1 MDILEI
7 EEKIGKVF
15 NKTTPTGRLSKVK
28 TRNLTSILCVLVMI
42 GIEKIKKDHDEK
54 TFKKYMNELKKC
66 GITEK
71 YIREEH
77 EKERF
82 KRKSQKVEYVELVF
96 DLNNQ
101 VPEGYIP
108 PEGQYNIEEII
119 GKKVKI

>member
-1 MDILEI
+1 
-7 EEKIGKVF
+7 
-15 NKTTPTGRLSKVK
+15 
-28 TRNLTSILCVLVMI
+28 MI

-82 KRKSQKVEYVELVF
+82 KRKSQKV
-96 DLNNQ
+96 
-101 VPEGYIP
+101 
-108 PEGQYNIEEII
+108 
-119 GKKVKI
+119 

>member
-1 MDILEI
+1 MPKA
-7 EEKIGKVF
+7 KIGNENGYSRNRRKNRKVF

-28 TRNLTSILCVLVMI
+28 TRNLTSFLCVLVMI

-101 VPEGYIP
+101 VPEGYIL
-108 PEGQYNIEEII
+108 QKANTI
-119 GKKVKI
+119 

>member
-7 EEKIGKVF
+7 EEKIGIVF

-28 TRNLTSILCVLVMI
+28 TRNLTSFLCVLVMI

>member
-1 MDILEI
+1 
-7 EEKIGKVF
+7 
-15 NKTTPTGRLSKVK
+15 
-28 TRNLTSILCVLVMI
+28 MI